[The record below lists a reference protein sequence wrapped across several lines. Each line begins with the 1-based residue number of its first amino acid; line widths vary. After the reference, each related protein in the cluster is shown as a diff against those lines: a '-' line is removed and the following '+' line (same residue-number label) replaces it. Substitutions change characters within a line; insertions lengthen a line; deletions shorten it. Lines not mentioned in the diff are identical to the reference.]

1 MTITRMNAVI
11 TTNNPEQPL
20 TETTVPTTQ
29 LGANDIL
36 VKVAAISINPVDQK
50 QRMIATQ
57 NNATKILGFDG
68 VGEVVEIGAAVT
80 KFKVHDR
87 VYYAGELSR
96 NGSYAEYQVVREDLA
111 AIAPSNLNDA
121 EAAAI
126 PLTFLTAYELLFDQF
141 GFKPEAQS
149 QRGQAI
155 LIINGAGGVG
165 SAMIQLSQWLGMD
178 VIATASRPETTA
190 WVTKL
195 GANHVVNH
203 RHDYVS
209 ELKQLGYANVP
220 YVAILS
226 ATNEHFANVAELV
239 APFGHVGMIVEPT
252 APLSIGDPLKAKSVS
267 LHWEFMFAK
276 TLNNHN
282 VASQGAALAFATEL
296 IENNRFTTTLT
307 ETIEGFSAENIYA
320 AQEKVGSG
328 KVIGKLAIKY

>member
-1 MTITRMNAVI
+1 MTITRMQAVI
-11 TTNNPEQPL
+11 TTNNPAQPL
-20 TETTVPTTQ
+20 IEASVPTTP

-50 QRMIATQ
+50 QRLIATQ

-68 VGEVVEIGAAVT
+68 VGEVIEIGSAVT

-87 VYYAGELSR
+87 VYYAGELGR
-96 NGSYAEYQVVREDLA
+96 NGSYAEYQVVREDLV
-111 AIAPSNLNDA
+111 AIAPANLDDA

-149 QRGQAI
+149 QRGQTI

-195 GANHVVNH
+195 GAHHVVNH

-209 ELKQLGYANVP
+209 ELKQLGYPSIP
-220 YVAILS
+220 YIAILS
-226 ATNEHFANVAELV
+226 ATNEHFAKAAELI
-239 APFGHVGMIVEPT
+239 APFGHIGMIVEPT
-252 APLSIGDPLKAKSVS
+252 APLAIGDPLKAKAAS

-276 TLNNHN
+276 ALNNYN
-282 VASQGAALAFATEL
+282 VASQGDALAFATDL
-296 IENNRFTTTLT
+296 IENKHFNTTLT
-307 ETIEGFSAENIYA
+307 ETIEGFSASNIYA
-320 AQEKVGSG
+320 AQEKAGSG
-328 KVIGKLAIKY
+328 KIIGKLAIKY